1 MRGVC
6 GLVVCLLLLLFVFLL
21 FSLLVVFGVVR
32 AQLCEHARYPRTP
45 LCSLVV
51 FSPFFSP
58 PFFVP
63 RLSCYCGMA
72 VGDLPCVGVL
82 CWHDCDGE
90 SVSFVFVFLVVACPA
105 FSVFAVAASAVAF
118 GAEDSPVVRMVGSA

>member
-1 MRGVC
+1 MWCLLSTHHLCCGVRFGGVC
-6 GLVVCLLLLLFVFLL
+6 VVMAVCDDSVCLVLSHCVVGCGMAVGGCESVWSRCLFFSSCLSLLFVL
-21 FSLLVVFGVVR
+21 VFGVVR

-51 FSPFFSP
+51 FSLLFSP

-72 VGDLPCVGVL
+72 VCVFTMCRCV
-82 CWHDCDGE
+82 
-90 SVSFVFVFLVVACPA
+90 
-105 FSVFAVAASAVAF
+105 
-118 GAEDSPVVRMVGSA
+118 